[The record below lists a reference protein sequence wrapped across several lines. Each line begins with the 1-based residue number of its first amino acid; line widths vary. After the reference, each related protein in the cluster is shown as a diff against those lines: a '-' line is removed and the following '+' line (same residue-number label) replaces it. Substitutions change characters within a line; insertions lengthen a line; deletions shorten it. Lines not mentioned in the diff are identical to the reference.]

1 MARKRGGLAGFWDR
15 QKKIIKPV
23 ATGLAGLI
31 GTPALGAAVGA
42 AMGGL
47 DRPGKSGVGLDVGGA
62 LKGGVS
68 GYGMGKVGQALP
80 GIMSAGKSGI
90 AGLFKGGKSGSGEN
104 LTQRPD
110 GTWVNA
116 FGQPRPAPIDAGG
129 GPDELTPF
137 GQVPIGASGGGPTDQ
152 MDFVPDQGMDFGSV
166 LSMLPGI
173 APAGGGAS
181 GGGNW
186 LGSALG
192 KLGKLP
198 GVSTAAN
205 FLTGNGGLNAL
216 GTAQG
221 INAALLNKKALEY
234 AKNAE
239 GTAMGQWNQNAP
251 LRESGRAGM
260 LAPKPSVDTSFLPG
274 IRRAGNPFANV
285 GG

>member
-1 MARKRGGLAGFWDR
+1 MAKKRGGLAGIWDR
-15 QKKIIKPV
+15 NKKIIKPV

-47 DRPGKSGVGLDVGGA
+47 DRPGKSGIGLDVGGA

-80 GIMSAGKSGI
+80 GIMSAGKAGI
-90 AGLFKGGKSGSGEN
+90 GGLVKGG
-104 LTQRPD
+104 LTKRAD

-116 FGQPRPAPIDAGG
+116 FGQPRPAPVDAGG

-137 GQVPIGASGGGPTDQ
+137 GQVPIGASGGGPPDQ

-198 GVSTAAN
+198 GVSGAAN

-239 GTAMGQWNQNAP
+239 GTAMGNWNANDP
-251 LRESGRAGM
+251 LRKAGRAGM
-260 LAPKPSVDTSFLPG
+260 LAPKSDVDVSFLPG
-274 IRRAGNPFANV
+274 IRKAGNPFANV